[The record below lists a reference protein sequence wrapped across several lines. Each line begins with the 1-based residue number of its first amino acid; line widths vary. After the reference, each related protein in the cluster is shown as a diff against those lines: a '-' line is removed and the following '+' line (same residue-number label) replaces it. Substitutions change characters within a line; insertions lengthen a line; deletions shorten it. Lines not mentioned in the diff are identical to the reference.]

1 MTDRQ
6 EWNHVS
12 SSPLVAG
19 PGDTTTSEREIYV
32 DFLRAFSL
40 LVVVIWHWVFT
51 IFEVVPGGTFRPSSP
66 LAFSQN
72 AWVFTWMLQVMPVFF
87 FVGGFVHS
95 NVWARVRSQGG
106 GWTQFV
112 VGRVRRL
119 LLPALV
125 LVGLTVV
132 LGAVVVVYESRT
144 WGFAVGIAL
153 LSPLWFLLVYLMLV
167 VLAPAAIWAHS
178 RWGEL
183 VLVFL
188 GGLVA
193 AVDLLRFAHGVE
205 QFSMLNMILVWGFV
219 HQLGFFYPRLVA
231 SSRRVA
237 WTLFWAGLFGLIIL
251 TNTGI
256 YPRSMVGVPTDHISN
271 MGPPTMAIV
280 CLALFQAGLVTLLR
294 RSVLERLQTRARW
307 SRFNQVANR
316 YAMPIY
322 LFHTSGYGIAYGLLI
337 LVFSYYQPTAPTMEW
352 WVTRPLWIALP
363 ILFTIPVI
371 AAYGRLFEAVAARV
385 SGREP

>member
-1 MTDRQ
+1 MKTP
-6 EWNHVS
+6 S
-12 SSPLVAG
+12 SAARPEHLTERPDVG
-19 PGDTTTSEREIYV
+19 PERDVYV

-51 IFEVVPGGTFRPSSP
+51 IFETVPGGTFRPTSP
-66 LAFSQN
+66 LAFSRN
-72 AWVFTWMLQVMPVFF
+72 AWVFTWVLQVMPVFF

-95 NVWARVRSQGG
+95 NVWERVRSQGG
-106 GWTQFV
+106 GWGQFV
-112 VGRVRRL
+112 VGRIRRL
-119 LLPALV
+119 FLPALV

-132 LGAVVVVYESRT
+132 LGAVVVLYESRI

-153 LSPLWFLLVYLMLV
+153 LSPLWFLVVYMMLV
-167 VLAPAAIWAHS
+167 VLAPAAIWAHR

-188 GGLVA
+188 GGSVA
-193 AVDLLRFAHGVE
+193 AIDLLRFAHGVE
-205 QFSMLNMILVWGFV
+205 QFSMLNMILAWAFV
-219 HQLGFFYPRLVA
+219 HQLGFFYPRLVD

-237 WTLFWAGLFGLIIL
+237 WTLFWAGLFGLVIL

-271 MGPPTMAIV
+271 MGPPTLAIA
-280 CLALFQAGLVTLLR
+280 CLALFQAGLVVLLR
-294 RSVLERLQTRARW
+294 GSVAERLQTRARW

-322 LFHTSGYGIAYGLLI
+322 LFHTSGYGMAYGLLI
-337 LVFSYYQPTAPTMEW
+337 LGFSYYQPNEPTLEW
-352 WVTRPLWIALP
+352 WLTRPLWVALP
-363 ILFTIPVI
+363 VLFTIPVI
-371 AAYGRLFEAVAARV
+371 AGYSRLFRPRL
-385 SGREP
+385 S